1 MTISSLVLTD
11 SQLLNSA
18 KELASKDSKLINSA
32 AIHYLI
38 QESLPT
44 GKAVLPT
51 QLSQADF
58 QPVLEAVFK
67 EFVEGKSPAEEL
79 ILPVGLENGDLAAL
93 YLRKDANGKPQVTY
107 IDPTGLD
114 ISPDSFDDTFT
125 KGNALKY
132 STLPACIATAVEQ
145 GLGTPRQDIIIT
157 TNKVRRSS
165 YQDGVRYV
173 DTRTDD
179 SAVFTVHVVAEIT
192 NGRYNIEVDEAGK
205 GHVVCESAD
214 GNSISIDSLK
224 LNAENLRQGQ
234 LGRLKQDFQEQF
246 PDRAEE
252 IDSIKIEKPE
262 ISKDKKPKIRKAE
275 KTSEEESTVK
285 STNPL
290 SFPELLR
297 RGLATVFALANLPAA
312 AGIGSL
318 KGTGSDLQQ
327 PNRIGSI
334 TIDSYSLPE
343 ESAASDIYKETSGI
357 NLRQSGFKNTQ
368 NFPEAPIPSQTPTP
382 IPSMQPTL
390 RPTAPTRQP
399 TLRPTAP
406 TSQPTG
412 QPTLRPTAPTG
423 QPTLR
428 PTAPTNQP
436 TGQPTLRPTA
446 PTNQPTVQPSLQP
459 TAQPSLRPTG
469 QPSLRPTGQ
478 PTKQPTSQPT
488 GMPSGNINSTA
499 VDTQQKQKFIETI
512 IYAAGGTFLG
522 AATEAAAL
530 TFAQGSFGGLLY
542 RLWEDGVLPGLAGSL
557 AVPAV
562 STGVGAIAG
571 AAIEKPQEHNQKTLQ
586 ETSSPSGQPT
596 SQPTFQE
603 YNTTSANISSHSN
616 YLASQEIRTAG
627 IHTRVDDDQN
637 TYSGTKS
644 VPHGAE
650 NPTNPTYVAEGALNG
665 VVGGAAFIAGICF
678 TTLVATY
685 CCSRDK
691 ERKTHP
697 SNAPAYANISD
708 LNIQIGGLRG
718 ATSGHNI

>member
-390 RPTAPTRQP
+390 RPTAPT
-399 TLRPTAP
+399 
-406 TSQPTG
+406 
-412 QPTLRPTAPTG
+412 G

>member
-406 TSQPTG
+406 T
-412 QPTLRPTAPTG
+412 
-423 QPTLR
+423 
-428 PTAPTNQP
+428 NQP